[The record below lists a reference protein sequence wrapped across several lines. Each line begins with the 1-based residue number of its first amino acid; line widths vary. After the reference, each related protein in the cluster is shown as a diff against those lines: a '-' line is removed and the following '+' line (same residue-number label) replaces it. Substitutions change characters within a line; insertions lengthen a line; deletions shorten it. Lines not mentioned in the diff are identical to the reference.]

1 MTCNWLSEKT
11 EFGKLVNGV
20 LMTVTVK
27 DFALHQQCTDHS
39 CLSFL
44 YRPICCINF
53 SLGKTYPV
61 CNVKL
66 VQQVDV
72 AYEITAHGS
81 LNSFKYNKQ
90 QKPWLPALFI

>member
-11 EFGKLVNGV
+11 EEFGKLVNGV

-27 DFALHQQCTDHS
+27 DFALHQQCADHS

-44 YRPICCINF
+44 YRPLCC
-53 SLGKTYPV
+53 KTYPV

-66 VQQVDV
+66 VQQVDF

-81 LNSFKYNKQ
+81 LNSFKYNKL